1 MVHRPTTGHSGGHSG
16 GHSTGHSGGPP
27 DGPAIGRELALTAK
41 AVRAWVDEAFGRHGS
56 SLANWILLQNA
67 AGTDDPPSQSEL
79 AEKMSIGG
87 ATLVRHLDRLEADGL
102 VTRTTDPRD
111 RRVTRISLTP
121 RGEEHFA
128 ELLAVARTVDAELRG
143 LVTEREERVFRTVLE
158 RLRAHTATSTSS
170 THTATT
176 RTATSTTTNDPPNEM
191 DVA

>member
-1 MVHRPTTGHSGGHSG
+1 MVHRPTTNRSPNRSP
-16 GHSTGHSGGPP
+16 GPP
-27 DGPAIGRELALTAK
+27 DVPAIGRELALTAK
-41 AVRAWVDEAFGRHGS
+41 AVRAWVDEAFVRHGS

-67 AGTDDPPSQSEL
+67 AGNDDPPSQSEL

-102 VTRTTDPRD
+102 VRRVQDPRD

-128 ELLAVARTVDAELRG
+128 ELLVIARSVDRELRD
-143 LVTEREERVFRTVLE
+143 LITEREERVLLSVLE
-158 RLRAHTATSTSS
+158 RLRTHAST
-170 THTATT
+170 T
-176 RTATSTTTNDPPNEM
+176 TSTTTPSTTTITGTTTNET

>member
-1 MVHRPTTGHSGGHSG
+1 MVPRPTAD
-16 GHSTGHSGGPP
+16 HSGGPP
-27 DGPAIGRELALTAK
+27 AVPSLGRELALTAK

-67 AGTDDPPSQSEL
+67 AGADDPPSQSEL

-102 VTRTTDPRD
+102 VRRDTDARD

-121 RGEEHFA
+121 LGEEHFA
-128 ELLAVARTVDAELRG
+128 ELVTIARAVDRELRD
-143 LVTEREERVFRTVLE
+143 LITEREERVLRSVLE
-158 RLRAHTATSTSS
+158 RLR
-170 THTATT
+170 THTTT
-176 RTATSTTTNDPPNEM
+176 TASTTTPTTKTTKET

>member
-1 MVHRPTTGHSGGHSG
+1 MVSPSTADRP
-16 GHSTGHSGGPP
+16 GGPP
-27 DGPAIGRELALTAK
+27 AVPAIGRDLALTAK

-67 AGTDDPPSQSEL
+67 AGNDDPPSQSEL

-102 VTRTTDPRD
+102 VRRDTDPRD

-128 ELLAVARTVDAELRG
+128 ELVTIARGVDRELRD
-143 LVTEREERVFRTVLE
+143 LISEHEEQVFHRVLE
-158 RLRAHTATSTSS
+158 RLR
-170 THTATT
+170 THTTT
-176 RTATSTTTNDPPNEM
+176 TASTTPPTSKTTTET

>member
-1 MVHRPTTGHSGGHSG
+1 MVARPPTGRPAGPDL
-16 GHSTGHSGGPP
+16 GPP
-27 DGPAIGRELALTAK
+27 AVPALGRELALTAK

-128 ELLAVARTVDAELRG
+128 DLLAVARAVDSELRG
-143 LVTEREERVFRTVLE
+143 LVSEREERVFRTVLE
-158 RLRAHTATSTSS
+158 RLR
-170 THTATT
+170 THTTTAATPT
-176 RTATSTTTNDPPNEM
+176 HLTTQTTDET